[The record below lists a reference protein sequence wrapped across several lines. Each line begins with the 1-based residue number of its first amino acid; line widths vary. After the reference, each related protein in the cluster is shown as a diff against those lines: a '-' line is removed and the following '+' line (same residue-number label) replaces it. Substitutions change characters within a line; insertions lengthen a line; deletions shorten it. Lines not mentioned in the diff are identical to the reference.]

1 MNKKIL
7 IVSIAIGL
15 IMLLPGELITKAY
28 AQGNNLLKWFM
39 DNDVVTNNFNV
50 ANIDVDI
57 KEDFTPPNNW
67 DGSVNEKLVK
77 IQNNSTG
84 PALIRVSI
92 QKRWENND
100 GTSWAGNTDFIN
112 LNFSNNK
119 NNLWIDGKDGY
130 FYYNKI
136 LEKSGLTDPLLD
148 SVNLN
153 IPSELSNLYKGKR
166 VTIDVDVE
174 AVQATLDGY
183 NATWKNLN
191 TDIKSMLD
199 VLCRGK

>member
-7 IVSIAIGL
+7 IVIIAIGL

>member
-119 NNLWIDGKDGY
+119 NNLWIDGNDGY

>member
-39 DNDVVTNNFNV
+39 DNDIVTNNFNV

>member
-28 AQGNNLLKWFM
+28 AQGNNLLKWFV
-39 DNDVVTNNFNV
+39 DHDVVTNNFNV

-153 IPSELSNLYKGKR
+153 IPGELSNLYKGKR

>member
-7 IVSIAIGL
+7 IVSMAIGL

-28 AQGNNLLKWFM
+28 AQGNNLLKWFV
-39 DNDVVTNNFNV
+39 DHDVVTNNFNV
-50 ANIDVDI
+50 ATIDVDI

-100 GTSWAGNTDFIN
+100 GTSWAGNTEFIN

-119 NNLWIDGKDGY
+119 NNLWINGNDGY

-136 LEKSGLTDPLLD
+136 LEKAELTDPLLD

-153 IPSELSNLYKGKR
+153 IPGELSNLYKGKR